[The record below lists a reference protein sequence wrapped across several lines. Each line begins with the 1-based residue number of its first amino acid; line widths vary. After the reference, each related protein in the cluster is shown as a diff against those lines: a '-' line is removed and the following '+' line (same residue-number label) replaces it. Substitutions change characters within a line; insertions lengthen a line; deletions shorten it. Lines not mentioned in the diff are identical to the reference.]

1 MKRGSGVTRIDVGG
15 IGIEGMGHDF
25 EGGISARVVD
35 AVTAHAHARRVASA
49 SASASASAASPVDEG
64 GR

>member
-35 AVTAHAHARRVASA
+35 AVTAHARAASA
-49 SASASASAASPVDEG
+49 SAPASAASPVDEG